1 MTTEFNLSEKM
12 EVTILF
18 DSRYGKN
25 KTFVYREADVKEFIR
40 LLKEK
45 DIETRDD
52 IISYLEKALKPNFNK
67 TDILVAMNSYF
78 EDLEIDK
85 DKLAGEKLI

>member
-25 KTFVYREADVKEFIR
+25 KTFVYREADVKEFIS
-40 LLKEK
+40 KETHL
-45 DIETRDD
+45 INE
-52 IISYLEKALKPNFNK
+52 ALVTGDWRGFWAKR
-67 TDILVAMNSYF
+67 S
-78 EDLEIDK
+78 E
-85 DKLAGEKLI
+85 LAGEKLI